1 MSVLC
6 NGANP
11 FNKKTKPFSCCC
23 SYPVSRVWTG
33 VISACV
39 YGVVYVCASL
49 FDRMGIIFFSIWVKN
64 LPSPFPPRTKKKK
77 YWKEKRSVMI
87 RLLVFF
93 RFLCFLHPTT
103 RRITIT
109 FELAYETMPCAP
121 PCAGGKKNRVCVY
134 VWYFIIKQKHPV
146 CVFIIFFVRTVNI
159 DKPTL
164 LYTYWQTPA
173 QTNFMCGV
181 FLTYMHYCVRF
192 E

>member
-1 MSVLC
+1 M
-6 NGANP
+6 
-11 FNKKTKPFSCCC
+11 CCC

-164 LYTYWQTPA
+164 LYILANSGSNKLYVW
-173 QTNFMCGV
+173 
-181 FLTYMHYCVRF
+181 CVSNLYALLCKVWVT
-192 E
+192 EIWKM